1 MSKDYITIKEY
12 AELRGCST
20 SAVYKRLTNTLKP
33 YLIIENGKRYLKK
46 QILIDEELL
55 TPPQPS
61 SSTPPQPSTQRANEE
76 VVIEV
81 KDNKEV
87 IQDSDN
93 KIILLLEKQIE
104 DLKEQLKKQEEK
116 TREEINFLRN
126 QIEVKDRLIDQQQ
139 QLNAMTLEQ
148 NKSLTEPTEKNII
161 EENKTGFFKK
171 LFG

>member
-33 YLIIENGKRYLKK
+33 YLIIENGTRYLKK

-61 SSTPPQPSTQRANEE
+61 SSTPPQPSTQRASEE
-76 VVIEV
+76 VIRDTE
-81 KDNKEV
+81 
-87 IQDSDN
+87 S
-93 KIILLLEKQIE
+93 KIVVLLEKQID
-104 DLKEQLKKQEEK
+104 DLKEQLRKQEEK
-116 TREEINFLRN
+116 AKEEIDFLRN

-161 EENKTGFFKK
+161 EENKTGFFKR